1 MNRAEFV
8 QREIVGNAP
17 LAADADTRASLY
29 ATRIRLANELADALE
44 KSGTASWDIH
54 ETKDKSGSHILRES
68 IVAEREACAKVAGR
82 YAARLASGDAQDAA
96 VEIAAQIRARHYVM
110 EQCVLTDNAATRA
123 RDNK

>member
-1 MNRAEFV
+1 MTRAEFIQWVCVTASAPEYTGEETV
-8 QREIVGNAP
+8 QVQ
-17 LAADADTRASLY
+17 AA
-29 ATRIRLANELADALE
+29 IRLADALEDALE
-44 KSGTASWDIH
+44 KSGTSSWDIP
-54 ETKDKSGSHILRES
+54 ETNDKSESHILREA

-110 EQCVLTDNAATRA
+110 EQCVLTNNAATRA